1 MKHIAANLPA
11 QLRSALVDLLVASG
25 FKVDPD
31 SISNLL
37 SKVITSYDDS
47 LTKDLYDIF
56 PGGREELRKLT
67 DDEVK
72 AVIHDCTTNGPNHAK
87 VARCMQGS
95 TVLVSLIDP
104 NRDNIW
110 VASLGDCQAGV
121 SLVSFCHV
129 RSCVER
135 WWSAGSPCSS
145 RRLGRLRPQRKSPC
159 RHTLRNRG
167 PPVCPPWRIRGH
179 PQQSCSWWP
188 SHHPRF
194 VRLLDRR

>member
-1 MKHIAANLPA
+1 MKHIAANFPA
-11 QLRSALVDLLVASG
+11 QLRSSLTNLLAASRY
-25 FKVDPD
+25 KIDPV

-37 SKVITSYDDS
+37 SNAITSYDDS

-56 PGGREELRKLT
+56 PGGLKELKKLS

-72 AVIHDCTTNGPNHAK
+72 AVIHDSTAGGLNHAK

-121 SLVSFCHV
+121 SLVSF
-129 RSCVER
+129 S
-135 WWSAGSPCSS
+135 
-145 RRLGRLRPQRKSPC
+145 LC
-159 RHTLRNRG
+159 RNG
-167 PPVCPPWRIRGH
+167 C
-179 PQQSCSWWP
+179 
-188 SHHPRF
+188 
-194 VRLLDRR
+194 